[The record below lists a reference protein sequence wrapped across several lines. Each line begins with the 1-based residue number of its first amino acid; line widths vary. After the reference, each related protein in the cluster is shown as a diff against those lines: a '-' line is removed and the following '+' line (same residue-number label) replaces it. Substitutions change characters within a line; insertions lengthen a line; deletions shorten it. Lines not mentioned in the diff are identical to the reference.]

1 MIHNIEKKILESVN
15 TGILVISTEGKLI
28 YTNPQANNMF
38 SLTEDI
44 INNPNFDIFTIL
56 GDLENTIKNY
66 RNFNNNDIISKPLKN
81 NYVCEILPL
90 ICQSKNIGY
99 LLLIRDAKKILKTV
113 SSYKNSSTRY
123 TFDNIIGKSPQIQ
136 VAIEQCKAIADNPS
150 TVLITGESGCGK
162 ELFAQSIHNAS
173 PRAHGPF
180 IAVNCGAIPK
190 NLIES
195 ELFGYEAGAFTGSA
209 KGGAPGKF
217 ELANGGTI
225 FLDEIGEM
233 PLDMQV
239 HLLRVL
245 QERKIT
251 RIGSKVPI
259 DIDIRVIAATNKD
272 LKEEVNKGTFRSDLY
287 YRLNVIPIKIPPL
300 KDRIGDIPIL
310 LDYFLKEKSKKLSKD
325 IPKISQALFKKL
337 ITYCWPGNIREF
349 ENFVENLVA
358 LNGITSYEL
367 ELEDCNC
374 LTYDNLGNI
383 ISTDNDHSKNE
394 NTENLDCELVTVTP
408 LITLEQQ
415 EIKKALELYNGNM
428 TKASKALGIS
438 RNALYNKVD
447 RYNIK

>member
-1 MIHNIEKKILESVN
+1 MIYEIEKNILESVN
-15 TGILVISTEGKLI
+15 FGVLLFSIEGELI
-28 YTNPQANNMF
+28 YKNKQANSMLKLQDINNMSNSTILDEF
-38 SLTEDI
+38 KDI
-44 INNPNFDIFTIL
+44 IHSYKKNNLYLLNKHHPSQ
-56 GDLENTIKNY
+56 TIKY
-66 RNFNNNDIISKPLKN
+66 DYL
-81 NYVCEILPL
+81 CEISPL
-90 ICQSKNIGY
+90 IYQSKNAGY
-99 LLLIRDAKKILKTV
+99 ILVLKEVKELNKISKIL
-113 SSYKNSSTRY
+113 SSHRNNFTRY
-123 TFDNIIGKSPQIQ
+123 TFDNIIGESPQIKL
-136 VAIEQCKAIADNPS
+136 VIDQCKSIADSPS

-173 PRAHGPF
+173 SRANGPF

-209 KGGAPGKF
+209 KGGAAGKF

-245 QERKIT
+245 QENKIT
-251 RIGSKVPI
+251 RIGSKTPI
-259 DIDIRVIAATNKD
+259 DIDVRVIAATNRD
-272 LKEEVNKGTFRSDLY
+272 LKEEINKGSFRNDLY
-287 YRLNVIPIKIPPL
+287 YRLNVLPIKVPPL

-310 LDYFLKEKSKKLSKD
+310 LDHFLKEKSKKLSKD

-349 ENFVENLVA
+349 ENFIENLVA
-358 LNGITSYEL
+358 LDGVTSYQIDL
-367 ELEDCNC
+367 QDCHC

-383 ISTDNDHSKNE
+383 ISTDNKEPD
-394 NTENLDCELVTVTP
+394 DIQCELPSVTP
-408 LITLEQQ
+408 LIVLEQQ
-415 EIKKALELYNGNM
+415 EIKKALEVYNGNM
-428 TKASKALGIS
+428 TKAAKSLGIS
-438 RNALYNKVD
+438 RNALYNKIN

>member
-1 MIHNIEKKILESVN
+1 MRINIENKILDSLNIGV
-15 TGILVISTEGKLI
+15 LAVSKDGKLL
-28 YTNPQANNMF
+28 YRNPQANYML
-38 SLTEDI
+38 SLPNHIDNTPDFDIFNILVELKDI
-44 INNPNFDIFTIL
+44 INTSKNP
-56 GDLENTIKNY
+56 
-66 RNFNNNDIISKPLKN
+66 FNKDVICRKLKN

-90 ICQSKNIGY
+90 IYQSKNDGY
-99 LLLIRDAKKILKTV
+99 ILLIREVKKVLKTAN
-113 SSYKNSSTRY
+113 SYKNNSTRY

-136 VAIEQCKAIADNPS
+136 LAIEQCKAIADNPS

-173 PRAHGPF
+173 SRANSPF

-259 DIDIRVIAATNKD
+259 YVDIRVIAATNKD

-310 LDYFLKEKSKKLSKD
+310 LDHFLKEKSKKLSKD

-349 ENFVENLVA
+349 ENFVENLVS
-358 LNGITSYEL
+358 LNGITTYEL
-367 ELEDCNC
+367 ELEDCHC

-383 ISTDNDHSKNE
+383 ISTDNNDSENE
-394 NTENLDCELVTVTP
+394 TTENSECEIVTVTP
-408 LITLEQQ
+408 LIALEQQ

-438 RNALYNKVD
+438 RNALYNKVS